1 MCWLQNM
8 SLLKESIPRDWE
20 WEQEGKRTKTNRL
33 NQVLIS
39 IFGLVWSIFRYKH
52 LMIWFSNLGCSALR
66 KRGFAIPTSN
76 GEKEQGGK
84 KTPRNHRLRSEQW
97 LCCRTSHK
105 LQRGLRTIHSRAKS
119 AGIDTGGD
127 LRTLD
132 WAGHI
137 PSTTGQLSPT
147 DTCTHRAR
155 RRKERCRYW
164 RGGWRRQSVPLSISK
179 ARQTLGTNHGNC
191 TRI

>member
-84 KTPRNHRLRSEQW
+84 KPHKTTGSDPSSGCAVEPHTSCSEGCEQS
-97 LCCRTSHK
+97 TA
-105 LQRGLRTIHSRAKS
+105 GAKS

-137 PSTTGQLSPT
+137 PSTTGQLWPT

-164 RGGWRRQSVPLSISK
+164 RGGGRRQSVPLSISK
-179 ARQTLGTNHGNC
+179 ARQILGTNHGNC

>member
-1 MCWLQNM
+1 MLTPKYVPFERVNPKRLGVGAGREKDKNKPPKPSPDLYFWVGLEHLSLQASYDLVQQSWLFSSSQTG
-8 SLLKESIPRDWE
+8 ICYPHFQW
-20 WEQEGKRTKTNRL
+20 GK
-33 NQVLIS
+33 
-39 IFGLVWSIFRYKH
+39 GA
-52 LMIWFSNLGCSALR
+52 G
-66 KRGFAIPTSN
+66 
-76 GEKEQGGK
+76 GGK
-84 KTPRNHRLRSEQW
+84 KPHKTTGSDPSSGCAVEPHTSCSEGCEQS
-97 LCCRTSHK
+97 TA
-105 LQRGLRTIHSRAKS
+105 GAKS

-164 RGGWRRQSVPLSISK
+164 RGGGRRQSVPLSISK